1 MRKPDC
7 QSAGSLI
14 LYFVRQNVKRALLFV
29 FLAALGGCG
38 AFTDPA
44 TRIAFDIEA
53 GAGRLSAEEGSS
65 YAIRHTEPSKS
76 GECTGPYKIQFD
88 KVGALIIW
96 CQDSDGRT
104 ISSHS
109 TSYHARFVDTPKTLI
124 VDKPAKSVLLI
135 TIERRNGRSVITNVL

>member
-1 MRKPDC
+1 MTRF
-7 QSAGSLI
+7 SVIS
-14 LYFVRQNVKRALLFV
+14 YLLFV
-29 FLAALGGCG
+29 ADCAVARGCG
-38 AFTDPA
+38 VFTDPA

-53 GAGRLSAEEGSS
+53 GVGHLSAEEGAS
-65 YAIRHTEPSKS
+65 YTIRHAEPSKV

-96 CQDSDGRT
+96 CEDADGRT

-109 TSYHARFVDTPKTLI
+109 TSYHARFVDTPKTYI

-135 TIERRNGRSVITNVL
+135 TIERRHGRAVITGVL